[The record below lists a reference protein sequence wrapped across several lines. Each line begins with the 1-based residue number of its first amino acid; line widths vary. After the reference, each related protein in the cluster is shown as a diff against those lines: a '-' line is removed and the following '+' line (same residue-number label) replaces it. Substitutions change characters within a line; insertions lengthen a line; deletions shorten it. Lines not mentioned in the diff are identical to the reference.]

1 MSGTNHV
8 LIQCHILEEWSAQLH
23 CCKSLK
29 TRKFS
34 YSVCCLQPRYIQS
47 LLKQAE
53 RRKREQERRLE
64 REVQKEREAEGDEF
78 KDKEEF
84 ITSAY
89 RKKLEEF
96 KKLDEEER
104 RQDQIDGWCNCW
116 SCTGSKYAC
125 PLLKLLSC

>member
-1 MSGTNHV
+1 M
-8 LIQCHILEEWSAQLH
+8 
-23 CCKSLK
+23 
-29 TRKFS
+29 
-34 YSVCCLQPRYIQS
+34 
-47 LLKQAE
+47 KQAE

-64 REVQKEREAEGDEF
+64 REIQKEREAEGEEF

-96 KKLDEEER
+96 KKLDEEEK

-116 SCTGSKYAC
+116 FCIALKFVFSIKTAEIKVTGLMGIVGIDFDITVQLCSNQILGGGGGGGERVGK
-125 PLLKLLSC
+125 